1 MPQRRPVARHLLQSQ
16 LLQAAMVVLPLLT
29 VAAARAQSALNLPLE
44 CQLNQGPWQ
53 PCTLTIEQMGAHW
66 WLQIGEQRLV
76 FHSNGRGS
84 VTLSDQAGASR
95 TVQPMWTAQRELC
108 WDGVC
113 TKGDFPLD

>member
-1 MPQRRPVARHLLQSQ
+1 VARHPLPSHLLHTV
-16 LLQAAMVVLPLLT
+16 LVVLPWLP
-29 VAAARAQSALNLPLE
+29 VAAARAQSAQNLPLE
-44 CQLNQGPWQ
+44 CQLKAGPWQ

-76 FHSNGRGS
+76 FHSDGRGS
-84 VTLSDQAGASR
+84 VTLSDPTGVSR
-95 TVQPMWTAQRELC
+95 TVQPVWTAQRELC

>member
-1 MPQRRPVARHLLQSQ
+1 VARHPLPSHLLH
-16 LLQAAMVVLPLLT
+16 AALAVLPLLPM
-29 VAAARAQSALNLPLE
+29 AAARAQSALNLPLE
-44 CQLNQGPWQ
+44 CQLKQGPWQ

-76 FHSNGRGS
+76 FHSDGRGS
-84 VTLSDQAGASR
+84 VTLSDPTGVSR
-95 TVQPMWTAQRELC
+95 TVQPVWTAQRELC